1 MWIGPASRG
10 GAPMTAPVNPAI
22 DRAIVPTT
30 GLTWALVLNQ
40 AIAHPLGRARALGLR
55 AIEGGR
61 LLGPLNKNDNPREPL
76 AFLGTAS
83 TVGHAPSP

>member
-1 MWIGPASRG
+1 MWTDLASRG
-10 GAPMTAPVNPAI
+10 GVPMTGLVSPAI
-22 DRAIVPTT
+22 DPATVPTSVP
-30 GLTWALVLNQ
+30 TWALGLNL
-40 AIAHPLGRARALGLR
+40 AIAHPLGKARALGLR

-61 LLGPLNKNDNPREPL
+61 LLGPLNKNDNPTEPL